1 MLLPALTAD
10 YLLVVA
16 VFQIFIGMGFP
27 YEGPA
32 PLEALAEGCV
42 FFNAKFDPPHN
53 GKNTEFF
60 KSKPTHRKVN
70 KLFMITFISF
80 IRPMC
85 CNLSNA
91 ILRALFIIGSQ
102 PIFLADQPV
111 ALLRRRW
118 GPACSYL

>member
-1 MLLPALTAD
+1 MSLPVSTTGN
-10 YLLVVA
+10 LLVVA

-60 KSKPTHRKVN
+60 KSKPTHRKVER
-70 KLFMITFISF
+70 TFHDTF
-80 IRPMC
+80 YQFYFV
-85 CNLSNA
+85 L
-91 ILRALFIIGSQ
+91 
-102 PIFLADQPV
+102 
-111 ALLRRRW
+111 
-118 GPACSYL
+118 

>member
-70 KLFMITFISF
+70 ELFMITFISF
-80 IRPMC
+80 ILLDLCAVIFQMLFYLHYL
-85 CNLSNA
+85 LSAVNQY
-91 ILRALFIIGSQ
+91 F
-102 PIFLADQPV
+102 
-111 ALLRRRW
+111 
-118 GPACSYL
+118 